1 MSAVI
6 IWIIIAAIAII
17 IDIATSNFL
26 FAWFTI
32 GAIAAMIADLFGISF
47 GVQVI
52 IFLVINL
59 ITVSLGYPWAKKKFK
74 KSFKRTPLM
83 EETYIGRVMKAEE
96 DIIEK
101 AKVKVDGIYWTV
113 LNKGEEIKRGENFE
127 IIGIEGIKLII
138 KKEEEI

>member
-59 ITVSLGYPWAKKKFK
+59 ITVSLGYPWAKRNLKNQ
-74 KSFKRTPLM
+74 L
-83 EETYIGRVMKAEE
+83 
-96 DIIEK
+96 
-101 AKVKVDGIYWTV
+101 
-113 LNKGEEIKRGENFE
+113 
-127 IIGIEGIKLII
+127 
-138 KKEEEI
+138 KERH